1 MENNCLVTKLK
12 ANVNDNSLLKVGEMR
27 LEAGT
32 FTETTTKRI
41 NFTSYPQV
49 IETLDGSASLT
60 TDKNLLTGFTNK
72 ITLNQDHQEFY
83 TKNQDVV
90 IAVPNKYDVKGVY
103 CKDTI
108 INLDN
113 LKYSPSLT
121 SLENLFCK
129 GSLASIKDKPINYLM
144 GFKFEK
150 EQDIINLSRF
160 TNLTTISMPSNPN
173 ISGDISAI
181 SGLTSLTRLSLIDT
195 SVSGNI
201 SALSGLTALTN
212 INLAQTNVSGDISA
226 ISGLTALTNINLAQT
241 NVSGDISAISG
252 LTELTSINIGTTT
265 VSGDIQSLGSCTAL
279 TFMELVAMPN
289 MRGEVIDYV
298 IAQRSHGRTSG
309 NTSFGPS
316 NSVTFN
322 GKVLYGYNKFSWT
335 ESTITNETTS
345 ETVNR

>member
-32 FTETTTKRI
+32 FTETYGKRI

-72 ITLNQDHQEFY
+72 ITLNQNYQIFY

-103 CKDTI
+103 CTDTI

-113 LKYSPSLT
+113 LKYSPSLE

-129 GSLASIKDKPINYLM
+129 GSLESIKGKPIRYLA
-144 GFKFEK
+144 GLKFEK
-150 EQDIINLSRF
+150 EQDIINLSGL
-160 TNLTTISMPSNPN
+160 TNLTTIDMNSNPN
-173 ISGDISAI
+173 ISGNIAAL
-181 SGLTSLTRLSLIDT
+181 SGLTALTALGLSNT

-201 SALSGLTALTN
+201 SALSGLTALTTLGMS
-212 INLAQTNVSGDISA
+212 ITSI
-226 ISGLTALTNINLAQT
+226 
-241 NVSGDISAISG
+241 SGDISAISG
-252 LTELTSINIGTTT
+252 LTELTTINIGTTT

-279 TFMELVAMPN
+279 TFMELVGMPN

-309 NTSFGPS
+309 NTRFGPS
-316 NSVTFN
+316 NTVKFN
-322 GKVLYGYNKFSWT
+322 GKVLSGYNNFSWT